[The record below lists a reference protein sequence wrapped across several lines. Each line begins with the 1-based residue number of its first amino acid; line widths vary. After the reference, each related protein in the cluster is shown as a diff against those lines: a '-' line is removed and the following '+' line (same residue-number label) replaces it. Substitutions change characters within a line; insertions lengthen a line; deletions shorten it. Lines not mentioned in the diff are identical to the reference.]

1 MAKNASPAGSDSRTP
16 GADAVPQQRGALGE
30 AAGVGPQDRALTAR
44 RTQTGYMLHVIFK
57 MLQEMCNR
65 NKPLVNKSMVSF

>member
-1 MAKNASPAGSDSRTP
+1 MPALQEATAELLEQTLCRSRE
-16 GADAVPQQRGALGE
+16 GLRGK

-65 NKPLVNKSMVSF
+65 NKPLVNKSMV